1 MTIILL
7 RVRLYLESYNCTLSL
22 YMMAMLLVATITP
35 VSDRN
40 IVNETS
46 RRSLSRFQAT
56 LALAN
61 PSSIVWNQSLKLPSP
76 VEKSRQKFSSAQN
89 AISERGSWL
98 ERVFMQKRLKRFDQE
113 NP

>member
-1 MTIILL
+1 
-7 RVRLYLESYNCTLSL
+7 
-22 YMMAMLLVATITP
+22 MMAMLLVATITP

-61 PSSIVWNQSLKLPSP
+61 PSSIVWNQSLKLA
-76 VEKSRQKFSSAQN
+76 SSAQ
-89 AISERGSWL
+89 AKKIETL
-98 ERVFMQKRLKRFDQE
+98 
-113 NP
+113 